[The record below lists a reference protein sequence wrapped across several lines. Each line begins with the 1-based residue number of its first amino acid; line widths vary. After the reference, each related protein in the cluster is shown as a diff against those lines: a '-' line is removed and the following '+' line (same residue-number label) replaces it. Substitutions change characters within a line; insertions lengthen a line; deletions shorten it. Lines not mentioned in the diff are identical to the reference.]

1 MGYNIDDIAAAV
13 SISYVVSIASHILNY
28 PRFTKHRSHV
38 FRGYRRLCRE
48 HVYSG
53 LSIISPPPLD
63 SGDEEEAMVMT
74 SSIVVISDEE
84 DTPNAS
90 TSSSRSVQLKK
101 PRTMRKATPYKRI
114 DPRPLQRIR
123 ARGAKLPAAT
133 HVPIKRLNGWQR
145 FINLESG
152 LEEQSEDSS
161 DDSSS
166 DSDAETVRQKKVAEE
181 KKLRVREDAL
191 LKIIEEARIQK
202 RDFNDFFK
210 TRIVL
215 YNEMLDETRI
225 SLVDLKT

>member
-1 MGYNIDDIAAAV
+1 MSSEDTDDFVGNMFTPV
-13 SISYVVSIASHILNY
+13 SPSY
-28 PRFTKHRSHV
+28 P
-38 FRGYRRLCRE
+38 
-48 HVYSG
+48 
-53 LSIISPPPLD
+53 PPPLD
-63 SGDEEEAMVMT
+63 SEDEEVAMVMT
-74 SSIVVISDEE
+74 SSNVVISDEE

-90 TSSSRSVQLKK
+90 TSSRSVQLKK

-215 YNEMLDETRI
+215 YKEMLDETRI

>member
-1 MGYNIDDIAAAV
+1 MGEEEKLLGVGVGAGVLQIDRCSVEMSNVKV
-13 SISYVVSIASHILNY
+13 SFVLFLRPHKL
-28 PRFTKHRSHV
+28 RFTPVSPS
-38 FRGYRRLCRE
+38 Y
-48 HVYSG
+48 
-53 LSIISPPPLD
+53 SPPPLD
-63 SGDEEEAMVMT
+63 SEDEEVAMVMT
-74 SSIVVISDEE
+74 SSNVVISDEE

-90 TSSSRSVQLKK
+90 TSSRSVQLKK

-123 ARGAKLPAAT
+123 ARGAKLPAAR

-145 FINLESG
+145 YINLESG

-215 YNEMLDETRI
+215 YKEMLDETRI
-225 SLVDLKT
+225 SLVDL